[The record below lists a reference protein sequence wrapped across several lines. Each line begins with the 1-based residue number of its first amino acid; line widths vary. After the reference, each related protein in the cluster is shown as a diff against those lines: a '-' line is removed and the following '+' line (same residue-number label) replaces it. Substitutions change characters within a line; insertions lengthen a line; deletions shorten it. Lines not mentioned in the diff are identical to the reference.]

1 MFKIRMSIFVTD
13 NFVKSTNRCGSTIN
27 KVGPD
32 MITATDKN
40 YRHSRVELNF
50 DVCIQQIIGRSKGGR

>member
-1 MFKIRMSIFVTD
+1 MFKIRMSTFVTD
-13 NFVKSTNRCGSTIN
+13 NFVKSANRCGSRIN

-40 YRHSRVELNF
+40 YRHSRVEWNFNMCTQLNHWR
-50 DVCIQQIIGRSKGGR
+50 IEGGR